1 MIDEGSDKTSKYRIV
16 SERGGWSIQHDQARL
31 GPFAD
36 PAEAIDQACR
46 AARSDAAG
54 GRVAIVTTETVP
66 QELHCYTPSLDAER
80 SAPPRPQPLLRLIAN
95 R

>member
-1 MIDEGSDKTSKYRIV
+1 MIDETAGKASKYRVV
-16 SERGGWSIQHDQARL
+16 SERGGWSVQHDQARL

-54 GRVAIVTTETVP
+54 GRVAIVTAETAP
-66 QELHCYTPSLDAER
+66 QELHCYTPSVDVER
-80 SAPPRPQPLLRLIAN
+80 SAPPRAQPVLRLIAN